1 MRLRKSDM
9 SLVKTLFLYDFENL
23 AKKHW
28 DQAFYY
34 TDVTGLFKKLPVEK
48 TLNIFHFLEKSK

>member
-23 AKKHW
+23 AKKRW

-34 TDVTGLFKKLPVEK
+34 INWRDRFK
-48 TLNIFHFLEKSK
+48 LEICVM